1 MKNVMTKEISGLKK
15 YIQPHREYIWMIGI
29 WLVFTIPVPH
39 PAGAG
44 TSYIVFILATG
55 LALGGIPFICEYIM
69 YIITLRKLYHSGVL
83 QNVASDYTSS
93 KSYMNGRIMLGK
105 KYLFCKNSS
114 NIIYYKQI
122 SDLYFDSAFPD
133 DKILRLKLTDG
144 KKRIILR
151 IRGFSHNR
159 YKDESLKMIQAIL
172 DGNAS
177 IRFNDM
183 IGEA

>member
-1 MKNVMTKEISGLKK
+1 
-15 YIQPHREYIWMIGI
+15 
-29 WLVFTIPVPH
+29 
-39 PAGAG
+39 
-44 TSYIVFILATG
+44 
-55 LALGGIPFICEYIM
+55 
-69 YIITLRKLYHSGVL
+69 
-83 QNVASDYTSS
+83 
-93 KSYMNGRIMLGK
+93 MLGK